1 MHIVVN
7 VRKYKHTVQ
16 TPICRLTEP
25 ERAQDAAP
33 SALLKAEKKAN
44 NQKNFSAPNTAH
56 FPVKRTDPRC
66 MTGNNTRRP
75 VNGEKEEKA

>member
-1 MHIVVN
+1 MHMVVN

-33 SALLKAEKKAN
+33 SALLKAEKKALISD
-44 NQKNFSAPNTAH
+44 KAAKAFLDEVIKYADS
-56 FPVKRTDPRC
+56 VYE
-66 MTGNNTRRP
+66 
-75 VNGEKEEKA
+75 NGKK